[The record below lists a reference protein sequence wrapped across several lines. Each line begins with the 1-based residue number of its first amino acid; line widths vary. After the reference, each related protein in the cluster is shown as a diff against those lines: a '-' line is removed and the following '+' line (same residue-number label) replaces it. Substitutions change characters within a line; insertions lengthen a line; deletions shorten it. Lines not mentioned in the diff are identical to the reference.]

1 LLDPQG
7 AASFKVTRFTPPAK
21 STTVGQ
27 VAGPTLLRERSE
39 NSQVWLA
46 VIVPLV
52 FGAIVG
58 IFLGTSATVYWILL
72 AVAALGALL
81 SGLEHDQVKEAAGR
95 GAVAGAMF
103 GLGILAAHQLAGT
116 DAKVSLGSFPAALIV
131 IDAIA
136 GALLAA
142 LGCRLARRRRPK
154 PSIAADA
161 QG

>member
-1 LLDPQG
+1 MDRVP
-7 AASFKVTRFTPPAK
+7 S
-21 STTVGQ
+21 
-27 VAGPTLLRERSE
+27 PTLLRDRPE
-39 NSQVWLA
+39 NIQVWLA

-58 IFLGTSATVYWILL
+58 VVLGTSASTYWILL
-72 AVAALGALL
+72 AVASLGALL
-81 SGLEHDQVKEAAGR
+81 SGLEHVEVREAAGR

-116 DAKVSLGSFPAALIV
+116 DAKVSLGSFPPALIL

-142 LGCRLARRRRPK
+142 LGCWLLGRRRRATPDGATNVA
-154 PSIAADA
+154 S
-161 QG
+161 